1 MSYPKSVV
9 SSSSPRDSLYL
20 FHILQAC
27 FMLEPLATYT
37 RLLFPHGTHDTITT
51 ISSNDHC
58 HIGIA
63 ITHILCLFNDLV
75 VALVSHT
82 VISFAVISSLLSEL
96 QIQNSELGKLAL
108 SSALISDILCTIA
121 TAIGTAVMIT
131 ENSNVKDVIRNVLAL
146 ICLAIFIP
154 LVCRPTMLWI
164 IKHTPEGRAV
174 KDGYVYLII
183 VLLFILGWLSVKL
196 NHEFVLGAFIFG
208 IFCSRRTSTGICI
221 G

>member
-1 MSYPKSVV
+1 M
-9 SSSSPRDSLYL
+9 
-20 FHILQAC
+20 
-27 FMLEPLATYT
+27 
-37 RLLFPHGTHDTITT
+37 
-51 ISSNDHC
+51 DHC

-82 VISFAVISSLLSEL
+82 VISFAVISSFLNEL

-146 ICLAIFIP
+146 ICLAIFNP

-183 VLLFILGWLSVKL
+183 VMLFILGWLSVKL
-196 NHEFVLGAFIFG
+196 NQEFVLGAFIFG

>member
-1 MSYPKSVV
+1 M
-9 SSSSPRDSLYL
+9 
-20 FHILQAC
+20 
-27 FMLEPLATYT
+27 
-37 RLLFPHGTHDTITT
+37 
-51 ISSNDHC
+51 DHC

-146 ICLAIFIP
+146 ICLAIFNP

-174 KDGYVYLII
+174 KDEGPP
-183 VLLFILGWLSVKL
+183 LGSALVKKL
-196 NHEFVLGAFIFG
+196 NFLGTTFLLPIFVTISVLKADFFTSYSSTSVMTITSVVIFTHLVK
-208 IFCSRRTSTGICI
+208 IIACLPCTFPLLQHATA
-221 G
+221 